1 MGKKAKRISIIF
13 ILLVIVLITLVILN
27 SCTGMIPGRM
37 GKETEEEGIEIFRLE
52 LGDILQTTEATGF
65 VESEV
70 QNQYSFQVS
79 GEIIS
84 ALEKG
89 DSFKQG
95 DILVEIDNS
104 DALDQLEQ
112 IAMDIENAKSNLKTA
127 QINYQKALDEN
138 HIAIQLAELNTEKA
152 EESAES
158 ALVSLETAN
167 RSAKLSIESAELAI
181 ENAKTEQEE
190 ESAEIQVES
199 AENSARSSQNQ
210 AESSYEQSL
219 INQSTTYW
227 NNLSSLQ
234 SAQAQIATT
243 AESIKQAQLKIDA
256 ARIELEAAEERLT
269 NYMILAPYDGIVLS
283 TDFRLGEY
291 ASGSNAISLI
301 NNEFIVKVTISE
313 NDITKISEG
322 NEATIILDAYSD
334 LELNGMVDEI
344 IPIST
349 DYGGIISFE
358 VLIKF
363 ETAEDITL
371 YYGLSANVSIVTQ
384 KAEGVL
390 YVPIQSVYKEGGISY
405 VDLLISDQ
413 VDPENISQA
422 IKKTEITTGINDYT
436 YIEVTSGLKEGDV
449 IVTSRID

>member
-37 GKETEEEGIEIFRLE
+37 GQETEEEGIEIFRLE